1 MPTWLVA
8 ILGGAV
14 GSVATASIAWSGRF
28 FRARGEVEAHDRFV
42 AERDEDLASWVS
54 DRSLSLWRELNAMT
68 EEMNK
73 KNPFYSE
80 AHGLAI
86 SLLKERALH
95 QYRDQER
102 RVRRDVAL
110 VEQAE
115 GPRHRSWRRWRKD
128 PFPQLTTPVRAE
140 RVIDEWRAPVRRHG
154 KTPIKVVDI
163 TKRSLDE
170 ALFEIEGGGGFS

>member
-14 GSVATASIAWSGRF
+14 GSVVTASIAWSGRF
-28 FRARGEVEAHDRFV
+28 FRAHGEVEAHDRFV

-73 KNPFYSE
+73 KNLFYSG

-86 SLLKERALH
+86 SLLKVRAPQ

-115 GPRHRSWRRWRKD
+115 GTRHRFWRKWRND
-128 PFPQLTTPVRAE
+128 PFPQLTTPARGE

-163 TKRSLDE
+163 TKRGLDE